1 MSDSILVRFG
11 GHESSSFNF
20 SWLLN
25 LVDETVTFIIYT
37 PTFALY
43 IKMDLLT
50 KIIGERVDL
59 THSLPNNAVGLSVF
73 LGRKMSKCINGS
85 ENNF

>member
-1 MSDSILVRFG
+1 
-11 GHESSSFNF
+11 
-20 SWLLN
+20 
-25 LVDETVTFIIYT
+25 
-37 PTFALY
+37 
-43 IKMDLLT
+43 MDLLT